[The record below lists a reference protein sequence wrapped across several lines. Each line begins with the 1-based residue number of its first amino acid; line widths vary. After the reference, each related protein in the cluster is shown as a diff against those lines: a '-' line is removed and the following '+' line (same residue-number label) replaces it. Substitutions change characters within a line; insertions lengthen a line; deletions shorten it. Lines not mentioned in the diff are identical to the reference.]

1 MFMDTILWLV
11 LLCFSIC
18 LLYAL
23 LNLCYGF
30 FNKEN
35 ELLVRYVEYAEESD
49 LPE

>member
-1 MFMDTILWLV
+1 MDTILWLV

-35 ELLVRYVEYAEESD
+35 ELLVNYSEYVEEFY